1 MLYFY
6 RKSRIKEFSD
16 MRLLSYIVW
25 FIFVGLLSSVVCLAV
40 GVLLC
45 CTVILIPFGLQCFKL
60 ARLVVTPFG
69 KKVDSDF
76 FSHPIANT
84 LWLVFIGWE
93 IAFFQLIVG
102 LLFCLTIVGI
112 PFGIQLFKI
121 AKLTLVPF
129 GAKIA

>member
-1 MLYFY
+1 
-6 RKSRIKEFSD
+6 
-16 MRLLSYIVW
+16 MRLLGNIVW

-45 CTVILIPFGLQCFKL
+45 WTIILIPFGLQCFKL
-60 ARLVVTPFG
+60 ARLVVTQKE